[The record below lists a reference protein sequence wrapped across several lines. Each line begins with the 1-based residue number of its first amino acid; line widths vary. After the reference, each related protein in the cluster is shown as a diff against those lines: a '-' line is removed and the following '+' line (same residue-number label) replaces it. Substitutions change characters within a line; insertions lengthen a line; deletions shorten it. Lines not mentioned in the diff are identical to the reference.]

1 MKTVAAVHTGVFM
14 VDLIKNLCAEILP
27 DDVRVISI
35 VDDGIIAEAV
45 KAGGVTPAITKRLI
59 SYYHAGVDAG
69 ADIVFNTCS
78 SVGEIADLG
87 AKQLKVPLFKIDI
100 PMATKAVEMADTV
113 CVLATL
119 PTTLGPTVRLVKSR
133 SVELGKPVEVLE
145 GLAEGAFD
153 KFLAGDTA
161 GHDQMILD
169 TAMAL
174 ADKADVFVL
183 AQASMSRM
191 ESTLA
196 EKTGKPVLASPR
208 LGVLGLKE
216 AIEKLP

>member
-14 VDLIKNLCAEILP
+14 VDLIKELCAEILP
-27 DDVRVISI
+27 DDVRVISV
-35 VDDGIIAEAV
+35 VDDSIVAEAV
-45 KAGGVTPAITKRLI
+45 AAGGVTPAITRRLI
-59 SYYHAGVDAG
+59 NYYHAGVDSG

-78 SVGEIADLG
+78 SVGEVADLG
-87 AKQLKVPLFKIDI
+87 AKQLSVPLFKIDI
-100 PMATKAVEMADTV
+100 PMATKAVEMANTV

-133 SVELGKPVEVLE
+133 AVEINKHVEVLE

-153 KFLAGDTA
+153 KFLAGDTET
-161 GHDQMILD
+161 HDQMILD
-169 TAMAL
+169 TAVKL

-196 EKTGKPVLASPR
+196 EKTGKPVLSSPR
-208 LGVLGLKE
+208 LGVMGLKE
-216 AIEKLP
+216 KLAEL

>member
-1 MKTVAAVHTGVFM
+1 MTTVAAVHTGVFM
-14 VDLIKNLCAEILP
+14 VDLIKDLCAEILP
-27 DDVRVISI
+27 ADVKVVSI

-78 SVGEIADLG
+78 SVGEVADLG
-87 AKQLKVPLFKIDI
+87 AKQLKIPLFKIDI
-100 PMATKAVEMADTV
+100 PMATKAVEMADSV

-133 SVELGKPVEVLE
+133 SIELGKPVNVLE

-174 ADKADVFVL
+174 ADKTDVFVL

-191 ESTLA
+191 EYTLA
-196 EKTGKPVLASPR
+196 EKTRTPVLASPR
-208 LGVLGLKE
+208 LGVLGLKK
-216 AIEKLP
+216 AIEQL

>member
-1 MKTVAAVHTGVFM
+1 MKVVAAVHTGVFM

-27 DDVRVISI
+27 DIKLINI
-35 VDDGIIAEAV
+35 VDDSIIAEAV

-69 ADIVFNTCS
+69 ADIIFNTCS
-78 SVGEIADLG
+78 SVGEVADLG
-87 AKQLKVPLFKIDI
+87 AKQLKVPMLKIDV
-100 PMATKAVEMADTV
+100 PMAVKAVESANAV
-113 CVLATL
+113 GVLATL
-119 PTTLGPTVRLVKSR
+119 PTTLGPTARLVKTQ
-133 SVELGKPVEVLE
+133 SVRLEKPVTVVE

-153 KFLAGDTA
+153 KFMAGDSA

-169 TAMAL
+169 TATGIANQV
-174 ADKADVFVL
+174 DIFVL

-191 ESTLA
+191 EGTLA

-208 LGVLGLKE
+208 LGVLALK
-216 AIEKLP
+216 AKLEEME

>member
-1 MKTVAAVHTGVFM
+1 MTTVAAVHTGVFM

-27 DDVRVISI
+27 DDVKVISI

-78 SVGEIADLG
+78 SVGEVADLG
-87 AKQLKVPLFKIDI
+87 AKQLKVPLFKIDV
-100 PMATKAVEMADTV
+100 PMATQAVEMANTV

-133 SVELGKPVEVLE
+133 SVELGKPVGVLE

-153 KFLAGDTA
+153 KFLAGDTT

-191 ESTLA
+191 EATLA

-216 AIEKLP
+216 AIEKLS